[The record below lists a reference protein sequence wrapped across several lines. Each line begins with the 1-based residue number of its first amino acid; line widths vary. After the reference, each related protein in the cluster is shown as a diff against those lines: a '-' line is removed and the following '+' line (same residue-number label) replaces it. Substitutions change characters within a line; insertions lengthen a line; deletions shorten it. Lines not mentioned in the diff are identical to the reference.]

1 MDDLKRPPSARFVTT
16 NTLGRGAY
24 LPQKGPER
32 TAQER
37 LLGIARIS
45 QKMGDVTTARA
56 ALDRL
61 ASFPTQGNL
70 TEETQRVSDLAQVD
84 FDKEKVLGQ
93 GALLNLEHAAVKI
106 EIKRGKIPAAIL
118 EAATRHRL
126 RGVSEI

>member
-1 MDDLKRPPSARFVTT
+1 MDDLRTPHSTRSVTPDP
-16 NTLGRGAY
+16 LGRGAY
-24 LPQKGPER
+24 LPKKRPER

-56 ALDRL
+56 ALDQL
-61 ASFPTQGNL
+61 ASLPTQKNL
-70 TEETQRVSDLAQVD
+70 TEEILRVCDLVRVD

-93 GALLNLEHAAVKI
+93 GSLLNLDHAAVKI

-118 EAATRHRL
+118 EAATRHRH
-126 RGVSEI
+126 RGVSDI